1 MQSKKK
7 KKKEQFLNLLLRL
20 LPSLSHVGS
29 LELFCCPA
37 VGIRIYSV
45 GNGDGSLSLCLSL
58 LMLRASWSG
67 LQMRKCG
74 SETAWSRSL
83 EAEKASALEQGEW
96 AEGEGLFYE
105 KAGTM
110 KRGLWYPIMCRGN
123 AHGCLAVPRR
133 SAKPHLTCSQDTCEL
148 STISSLTNHRPL
160 RRLPRHPEF
169 YPRQPQIPMISNRS
183 WTSQCSP
190 ETPTSMR
197 VWVTEKVLWPQYS
210 SQRGNDIWGFTLQG
224 GSCLPTSLNLPLNKG
239 VWRLSSQNDC
249 NHFKWLQVCNP
260 KW

>member
-1 MQSKKK
+1 MQFKK
-7 KKKEQFLNLLLRL
+7 KKKEQFPNLLLQL

-45 GNGDGSLSLCLSL
+45 GNGDESLSLSFNVKSQLIRSANEKTWLWNSL
-58 LMLRASWSG
+58 
-67 LQMRKCG
+67 K
-74 SETAWSRSL
+74 SETGGRKGQHTGAGGVSR
-83 EAEKASALEQGEW
+83 GR
-96 AEGEGLFYE
+96 GLFYE

-110 KRGLWYPIMCRGN
+110 KRGLWYPIMRRGT
-123 AHGCLAVPRR
+123 AHRRLAVPRR

-148 STISSLTNHRPL
+148 STISSLTNHHPL
-160 RRLPRHPEF
+160 RRSPRHPGF

-183 WTSQCSP
+183 WTLQCSP

-197 VWVTEKVLWPQYS
+197 VWVTGQVRWPQYS
-210 SQRGNDIWGFTLQG
+210 SQRGNDIWGFTLCG